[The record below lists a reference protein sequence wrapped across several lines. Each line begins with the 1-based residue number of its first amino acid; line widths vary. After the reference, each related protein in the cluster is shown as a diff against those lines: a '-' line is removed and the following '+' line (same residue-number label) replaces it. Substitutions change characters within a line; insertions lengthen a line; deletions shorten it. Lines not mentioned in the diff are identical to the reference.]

1 MNDTAYRIQQTAL
14 KLFTDYGFE
23 GTSLSDIAKEVGIKT
38 PSIYAHYSSKE
49 QLFLRLVEDV
59 IVEER
64 EKWMTHT
71 DSLRTE
77 PTEQLNAKR
86 QLRRLFDFYT
96 DFAGMSIGQAF
107 LKRVMLAPPRGLE
120 ERLRQHILQYEEKI
134 TDDLHKLLRAVS
146 EETGAPPVDLNRQV
160 AVIYALIDGL
170 LVEVQLYDAK
180 THRQRVEAVWEW
192 LWNGIMR
199 GD

>member
-1 MNDTAYRIQQTAL
+1 MNDTAHRIKQTAL
-14 KLFTDYGFE
+14 KLFTEYGFE

-59 IVEER
+59 IIEER
-64 EKWMTHT
+64 EKWSTQM
-71 DSLRTE
+71 DGEQAKQLSAKDRLR
-77 PTEQLNAKR
+77 L
-86 QLRRLFDFYT
+86 LFDFYT
-96 DFAGMSIGQAF
+96 DFKGMSIGQSF

-120 ERLRQHILQYEEKI
+120 DRLRQHILEYEEKI
-134 TDDLHKLLRAVS
+134 TDDLQGLLRVVA
-146 EETGAPPVDLNRQV
+146 EETGVSAVHVDRQI

-170 LVEVQLYDAK
+170 LVEFQLYDAK
-180 THRQRVEAVWEW
+180 THRERVESVWEW
-192 LWNGIMR
+192 LWNGIKR

>member
-14 KLFTDYGFE
+14 KLFTEYGFE

-38 PSIYAHYSSKE
+38 PSIYAHYASKE

-64 EKWMTHT
+64 EKWIAQM
-71 DSLRTE
+71 DGERV
-77 PTEQLNAKR
+77 EQLSAKER
-86 QLRRLFDFYT
+86 LRLLFDFYT
-96 DFAGMSIGQAF
+96 DFKGMSIGQAF
-107 LKRVMLAPPRGLE
+107 LKRVMLAPPRGLD

-134 TDDLHKLLRAVS
+134 TDDLHALLRAAS
-146 EETGAPPVDLNRQV
+146 EEAGTPPVNLNRQV

-170 LVEVQLYDAK
+170 LVEFQLYDAK
-180 THRQRVEAVWEW
+180 THRERVEAVWEW

>member
-14 KLFTDYGFE
+14 KLFTEYGFE

-38 PSIYAHYSSKE
+38 PSIYAHYTSKE
-49 QLFLRLVEDV
+49 QLFLTLVEDV

-64 EKWMTHT
+64 EKWTTKMNEELIHRLSAK
-71 DSLRTE
+71 DRLR
-77 PTEQLNAKR
+77 L
-86 QLRRLFDFYT
+86 LFDFYT

-120 ERLRQHILQYEEKI
+120 ERLRQHILDYEDKI
-134 TDDLHKLLRAVS
+134 TDDLHRLLRAAG
-146 EETGAPPVDLNRQV
+146 EEAGAPPVDLNRQV
-160 AVIYALIDGL
+160 AVVYALIDGL
-170 LVEVQLYDAK
+170 LVEFKLYDAK
-180 THRQRVEAVWEW
+180 THRQRVEAVWVW

>member
-1 MNDTAYRIQQTAL
+1 MNDTAYRIQQASL

-23 GTSLSDIAKEVGIKT
+23 GASLSDIAKEVGIKT

-64 EKWMTHT
+64 EKWIAQI
-71 DSLRTE
+71 DSEQAKPLSAK
-77 PTEQLNAKR
+77 EQLR
-86 QLRRLFDFYT
+86 LLFDFYT

-146 EETGAPPVDLNRQV
+146 EEAGTSPVDLNRQV

-170 LVEVQLYDAK
+170 LVEFQLYDAK
-180 THRQRVEAVWEW
+180 THRERVEAVWEW

>member
-59 IVEER
+59 IAEER
-64 EKWMTHT
+64 EKWIAHT
-71 DSLRTE
+71 DKVQTG
-77 PTEQLNAKR
+77 PLNAKQ
-86 QLRRLFDFYT
+86 QLRMLFDFYT

-120 ERLRQHILQYEEKI
+120 ERLRQYILQYEERT

-146 EETGAPPVDLNRQV
+146 DEAGAPPVDLNRQV

-170 LVEVQLYDAK
+170 LVEFQLYDSK
-180 THRQRVEAVWEW
+180 THRERVEAVWEW

-199 GD
+199 GE